1 MKPNLLKLSHF
12 LSVFT
17 RLCAAVIL
25 SFSPM
30 TQASSLNNEQILAG
44 TNIMP
49 TLICKYGPSDDCI
62 SAPISLPFSFPFY
75 GQIYQ
80 TFHIDTNGFITL
92 RQPSNYNP
100 GYAAPN
106 STTIDRD
113 IPKSS
118 NTVAPTPTPINN
130 PDAVI
135 APFWDDLDMS
145 SSGGV
150 IRYVAIND
158 AAGNPEKMV
167 IQWVDAGFWKVPKPM
182 GTFQVILYRTGDIQF
197 QYRNI
202 MPEKATQTRNQGGK
216 ATIGIEN
223 ETGTCGVK
231 YSYKG
236 KNAAGQVKLVRSEQ
250 AIRFSATTPTDCNAY
265 TLNENATYEPILLS
279 DTPPTPLPDTPNL
292 TMGVTPAP
300 NATGIS
306 STNTVFNWSDVNWNG
321 VTGANHYRI
330 LVSTDCDLKT
340 TPNPL
345 TIDSNSMSS
354 DYTATNLQP
363 NTTYHWTVVAINGAG
378 GTAWANET
386 LSFTTGA
393 GVNPLPTEPDL
404 TTVSPANLAT
414 GVATSLT
421 FNWENVSNATSY
433 KLWISTNAELNP
445 HITPLVIDVADLA
458 DSHYATTNLQPN
470 TTYYWTVAAVNAAGI
485 TWSNRVLSFTT
496 LLNPPAIPTL
506 TGSTPANNAV
516 NIPTTNISFDWQPV
530 FGATGYRLLIA
541 TTVDLSTPLFDVS
554 VTDSSFIAANLSA
567 NTTYYWT
574 VIANNAAGNTPADST
589 FSFTTVNNSSGGTE
603 SGGSGTGS
611 GDTGDDTGSAGS
623 GTGSNNNHWAG
634 YSVILR
640 TSGTGTGRIVE
651 QNCPI
656 GSYNPVTLYTALPDN
671 GSRFVRWE
679 GNVHSADCYSTRAS
693 VAVTINAIKTCTAV
707 FEKLPVT
714 EEIVSKTMSYDRYP
728 ECMTAYRNT
737 VAAYY
742 LPGETNAGQATV
754 HITNNNDFPTEVR
767 GSLFHQTGYLLGR
780 YNTVL
785 VETLAPHATK
795 QLTIAELAKQVGAN
809 AWEGLAW
816 LQIHTPNGISL
827 LNTLRNENNVV
838 ENMSLT
844 SDHAAYNLPSRAN
857 TEEQAYVVVVN
868 LTNEKLD
875 VYGSLYQKDGKLLGR
890 ANSALMYNVPARGIR
905 VLSMSMLEY
914 MTGAPTWQ
922 GRARVQLTA
931 PVIGIKVFNI
941 LLHRDGSLSNM
952 SAMTDHE
959 LTDLSYGTENFVRI
973 TNVTDE
979 IAQVTGTLFDNKD
992 NVLGQSAEL
1001 VIPPQATIVLSTA
1014 ELAEKFN
1021 VTSCSWEGHTRL
1033 VTTATTAI
1041 KLMATARINGILIN
1055 KIDRIPE
1062 TVSPATM

>member
-12 LSVFT
+12 LSIFT

-25 SFSPM
+25 SFLPT
-30 TQASSLNNEQILAG
+30 TQVFSMGSEQILVG
-44 TNIMP
+44 TSIMP
-49 TLICKYGPSDDCI
+49 TLDCKYGPSDDCI
-62 SAPISLPFSFPFY
+62 SAPIALPFDFPFY
-75 GQIYQ
+75 GQTYQ
-80 TFHIDTNGFITL
+80 TIYIDTNGFITL

-118 NTVAPTPTPINN
+118 NTVAPTATPINN

-167 IQWVDAGFWKVPKPM
+167 IQWVDAGFWKIPKPM

-202 MPEKATQTRNQGGK
+202 MPEKPTQTRNQGGK

-236 KNAAGQVKLVRSEQ
+236 KNAAGQTKLVRNEQ

-265 TLNENATYEPILLS
+265 TLNENAPYEPILLS
-279 DTPPTPLPDTPNL
+279 DTPPTPLPDAPNL
-292 TMGVTPAP
+292 TTGVTPAL

-306 STNTVFNWSDVNWNG
+306 STNTIFNWSDVNWNG

-345 TIDSNSMSS
+345 TIDANPTSS

-363 NTTYHWTVVAINGAG
+363 NTTYYWTVVAINSAG

-393 GVNPLPTEPDL
+393 GVNPLPIAPDL
-404 TTVSPANLAT
+404 TTVFPANLAT

-433 KLWISTNAELNP
+433 KLWVSTNAELNP
-445 HITPLVIDVADLA
+445 NITPLVIDVADLA
-458 DSHYATTNLQPN
+458 DSGYTATNLQPN
-470 TTYYWTVAAVNAAGI
+470 TTYYWTVAAVNAAGT
-485 TWSNRVLSFTT
+485 TWLNRVL
-496 LLNPPAIPTL
+496 
-506 TGSTPANNAV
+506 
-516 NIPTTNISFDWQPV
+516 
-530 FGATGYRLLIA
+530 
-541 TTVDLSTPLFDVS
+541 
-554 VTDSSFIAANLSA
+554 
-567 NTTYYWT
+567 
-574 VIANNAAGNTPADST
+574 
-589 FSFTTVNNSSGGTE
+589 SFTTVNNSSGGTE

-611 GDTGDDTGSAGS
+611 GDTGSAGS

-640 TSGTGTGRIVE
+640 KSGTGTGRIVE

-714 EEIVSKTMSYDRYP
+714 EKIEPTTPSYDRYP

-742 LPGETNAGQATV
+742 LPGEANAGQATV

-785 VETLAPHATK
+785 IETLAPHATK
-795 QLTIAELAKQVGAN
+795 QFTIAELAKQVGAN

-816 LQIHTPNGISL
+816 LQIHTPNGINV

-844 SDHAAYNLPSRAN
+844 SDHAAYNLPNRAN
-857 TEEQAYVVVVN
+857 TEEQAYIVVVN

-875 VYGSLYQKDGKLLGR
+875 VYGSLYQKDGQLLGR

-914 MTGAPTWQ
+914 MTGAATWQ

-952 SAMTDHE
+952 SAVTDHE

-979 IAQVTGTLFDNKD
+979 IAQVTGTLFDNQ
-992 NVLGQSAEL
+992 NNPLGQTAEW
-1001 VIPPQATIVLSTA
+1001 VISPQETIVLSTA
-1014 ELAEKFN
+1014 QLAEKLN
-1021 VTSCSWEGHTRL
+1021 APSWQDHARL

-1041 KLMATARINGILIN
+1041 KLMATARINGILTNGIE
-1055 KIDRIPE
+1055 RVPE
-1062 TVSPATM
+1062 SITP